1 MDFEE
6 IYVKS
11 TLDGSI
17 EPSLFAKADVQGKR
31 PLLVFLHTWSFDR
44 NNQKGRLPYAQ
55 KHGFHI
61 LLPEFRGANL
71 PKNPR
76 CTEACGSVLARQD
89 IKDAIDYCIECYDV
103 DKDNI
108 FLVGCSG
115 GGHMAL
121 LMAAYCPELFRAVAA
136 FVPIT
141 DLERWA
147 EESQSYASNVRACAT
162 TSEEMRLRSP
172 MTYLDEIACANVKV
186 FAGRYDKVV
195 PFRHTLDFYNAM
207 LERHPDARIYIDIF
221 DGGHEYR
228 ETLADEWLMS
238 QYKENERVS
247 VTG

>member
-1 MDFEE
+1 MKFEE

-11 TLDGSI
+11 TLDGSL
-17 EPSLFAKADVQGKR
+17 EPSLFAKSEVPGAR
-31 PLLVFLHTWSFDR
+31 PLLVFLHTWSYDR
-44 NNQKGRLPYAQ
+44 HNQELRLPYAE
-55 KHGFHI
+55 KCGFHI

-76 CTEACGSVLARQD
+76 CTEACGSALAKQD
-89 IKDAIDYCIECYDV
+89 IKDAIEYCIENYEV

-115 GGHMAL
+115 GGHMSL
-121 LMAAYCPELFRAVAA
+121 LMAGYCPEMFRAVAA

-147 EESQSYASNVRACAT
+147 LESSSYAPMVKACCQT
-162 TSEEMRLRSP
+162 PEEMRLRSP
-172 MTYLDEIACANVKV
+172 ITYLGDIARANVKV
-186 FAGRYDKVV
+186 FAGKYDKVV

-207 LERHPDARIYIDIF
+207 MEKYPEARMYIDIF

-228 ETLADEWLMS
+228 ESLADEWLMS
-238 QYKENERVS
+238 QYKNEERVS